1 MIHSYP
7 VSFSFFHLF
16 NVFLSKIAPACSI
29 VGCST
34 SLLFCFLGVRVK
46 SGLGNIGLKDEEMLS
61 PDVAKDMKSVE
72 KCK

>member
-1 MIHSYP
+1 MILSYP

-16 NVFLSKIAPACSI
+16 NVFLSKIALACSI

-34 SLLFCFLGVRVK
+34 SLLFYFLGVRVK
-46 SGLGNIGLKDEEMLS
+46 SGLANIGLKDKEMLS